1 MKVLIIEDEVLTS
14 RRMKQLIESADE
26 SVEVVATLDSIEAS
40 VEWFSGN
47 PHPDLIFMDIQLSD
61 GLCFEIFN
69 RISIDSPIIFTTA
82 FDEYAIQAFRVNS
95 IDYLLKPVKAED
107 LKRSLEKFNRLKS
120 HALPAAKEIQ
130 EVLKKIGL
138 NQQVYKTGFLIKT
151 GQAFQRVSCREIA
164 YFHSENKLTYIILFS
179 GKKYMTDYTMDT
191 LEGEL
196 NPSEFFRI
204 SRQFI
209 VSISS
214 VESVHTFF
222 SGSLKLE
229 LRPKTADEV
238 IVSRRRASSFRE
250 WMDQ

>member
-14 RRMKQLIESADE
+14 RRMKQLIESADG
-26 SVEVVATLDSIEAS
+26 SVEVVATLDSIESS

-47 PHPDLIFMDIQLSD
+47 PNPDLIFMDIQLSD

-69 RISIDSPIIFTTA
+69 RTTIDSPVIFTTA

-120 HALPAAKEIQ
+120 PAPAAAKEIQ
-130 EVLKKIGL
+130 EVLRKIGL
-138 NQQVYKTGFLIKT
+138 SQQVYKTGFLIKT

>member
-14 RRMKQLIESADE
+14 RRMRQLIESADE
-26 SVEVVATLDSIEAS
+26 SIEVLDTLDSIEAS

-47 PHPDLIFMDIQLSD
+47 EHPDLIFMDIQLSD

-69 RISIDSPIIFTTA
+69 RIEIDAPIVFTTA
-82 FDEYAIQAFRVNS
+82 FDEYAIKAFSVNS

-107 LKRSLEKFNRLKS
+107 LKRSLEKFMRLKG
-120 HALPAAKEIQ
+120 PAPQGAKEIQ
-130 EVLKKIGL
+130 EILKKIGL

-151 GQAFQRVSCREIA
+151 GQAYQRVSCREIA
-164 YFHSENKLTYIILFS
+164 YFHSENKLTYIVLNS
-179 GKKYMTDYTMDT
+179 GKKFVTDYTMEV

-196 NPSEFFRI
+196 NPVEFYRV

-209 VSISS
+209 VNIHS
-214 VESVHTFF
+214 VESVHTYF

-229 LRPKTADEV
+229 LRPKSSEEV
-238 IVSRRRASSFRE
+238 IVSRRRASGFRE